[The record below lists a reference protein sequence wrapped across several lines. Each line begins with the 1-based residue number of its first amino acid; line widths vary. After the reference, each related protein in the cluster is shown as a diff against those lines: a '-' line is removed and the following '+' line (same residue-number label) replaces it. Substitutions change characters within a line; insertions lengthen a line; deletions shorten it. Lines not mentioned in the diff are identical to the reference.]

1 VTRADPHARLAGRCF
16 EVGGCVRD
24 ALLGRPSADRDWV
37 VVGATPQEL
46 LDAGFR
52 PVGKDFPVFLHPAT
66 HEEYALARTERKSGR
81 GYHGFTFHAD
91 PGVTLEQDLARR
103 DLTINAM
110 ARGPDGSLIDP
121 YGGQQ
126 DLHARRLRHVSE
138 AFAEDPVRLL
148 RTARFAARFGNF
160 EVAPD
165 TQALMQRLVE
175 DGEVD
180 ALVPE
185 RVWQELAK
193 GLLEPWPRR
202 LFEVLRA
209 CGALERL
216 LPEVDALW
224 GVPQPLAHHPEG
236 DTGEHLMLVL
246 QQCARAQAP
255 LAVRWACLM
264 HDLGKGSTPRNEWP
278 RHIGHEARGARL
290 AQRVAERL
298 KVPGECREL
307 ADVVAREHGHVHA
320 SAGLGPEATLRL
332 LERCDALRRPERFVQ
347 ALQAC
352 ECDARGRTGLE
363 DRPYPQG
370 PRLQAALEAVLTAGT
385 AEVAMQ
391 AQLQGLTGP
400 AIGQA
405 VRRAR
410 VQALT
415 PRDPASA
422 AAALPGTFTP
432 P

>member
-1 VTRADPHARLAGRCF
+1 VNAAEERLASRCF

-24 ALLGRPSADRDWV
+24 GLLGRPSADRDWV
-37 VVGATPQEL
+37 VVGSTPQEM

-52 PVGKDFPVFLHPAT
+52 PVGKDFPVFLHPST

-91 PGVTLEQDLARR
+91 AGVTLEQDLARR

-110 ARGPDGSLIDP
+110 ARSADGRLIDP

-126 DLHARRLRHVSE
+126 DLGARRLRHVSE

-148 RTARFAARFGNF
+148 RTARFAARFGDF
-160 EVAPD
+160 EVAPE
-165 TQALMQRLVE
+165 TQTLMKRLVDE
-175 DGEVD
+175 GEVD

-193 GLLEPWPRR
+193 GLMEPWPRR
-202 LFEVLRA
+202 MFEVLRD
-209 CGALERL
+209 CGALKRL
-216 LPEVDALW
+216 LPEVNVLW
-224 GVPQPLAHHPEG
+224 GVPQPPAHHPEV
-236 DTGEHLMLVL
+236 DTGEHMMLVL
-246 QQCARAQAP
+246 QQCARVNAP

-264 HDLGKGSTPRNEWP
+264 HDLGKATTPRDEWP
-278 RHIGHEARGARL
+278 RHIGHEGRSARL

-298 KVPGECREL
+298 KVPNDCREL

-332 LERCDALRRPERFVQ
+332 LERCDALRRPERFIQ

-363 DRPYPQG
+363 NRPYPQG
-370 PRLQAALEAVLTAGT
+370 PRLQAALQTVLAVDTGAVAAG
-385 AEVAMQ
+385 AQ
-391 AQLQGLTGP
+391 AQGLAGP
-400 AIGQA
+400 DIGQA
-405 VRRAR
+405 VRQAR
-410 VQALT
+410 VQAL
-415 PRDPASA
+415 
-422 AAALPGTFTP
+422 AALATEAPAP
-432 P
+432 

>member
-1 VTRADPHARLAGRCF
+1 MNAAEERLAGRCF

-37 VVGATPQEL
+37 VVGSTPQEM

-52 PVGKDFPVFLHPAT
+52 PVGKDFPVFLHPST

-91 PGVTLEQDLARR
+91 AGVTLEQDLARR

-110 ARGPDGSLIDP
+110 ARSADGTLIDP

-126 DLHARRLRHVSE
+126 DLRDRRLRHVSE

-148 RTARFAARFGNF
+148 RTARFAARFGDF
-160 EVAPD
+160 EAAPE
-165 TQALMQRLVE
+165 TQVLMQRLVDE
-175 DGEVD
+175 GEVD
-180 ALVPE
+180 ALVSE

-193 GLLEPWPRR
+193 GLMEPWPRR
-202 LFEVLRA
+202 MFEVLRD
-209 CGALERL
+209 CGALKRL
-216 LPEVDALW
+216 LSEVDALW
-224 GVPQPLAHHPEG
+224 GVPQPPAHHPEV

-246 QQCARAQAP
+246 QQCAQVKAP
-255 LAVRWACLM
+255 LPVRWACLM
-264 HDLGKGSTPRNEWP
+264 HDLGKATTPRDEWP
-278 RHIGHEARGARL
+278 RHIGHEGRSARL

-298 KVPGECREL
+298 KVPNDCREL

-320 SAGLGPEATLRL
+320 SAGFGAEATLRL

-347 ALQAC
+347 ALLAC

-370 PRLQAALEAVLTAGT
+370 PRLHAALETVLTVDTGA
-385 AEVAMQ
+385 VAAQ
-391 AQLQGLTGP
+391 AQAKGLAGP
-400 AIGQA
+400 DIGKA
-405 VRRAR
+405 VRQAR
-410 VQALT
+410 VQALAA
-415 PRDPASA
+415 PAAEASA
-422 AAALPGTFTP
+422 S
-432 P
+432 

>member
-1 VTRADPHARLAGRCF
+1 MPDPHAALAGRCF

-24 ALLGRPSADRDWV
+24 GLLGRPSADRDWV
-37 VVGATPQEL
+37 VVGATPQEM

-91 PGVTLEQDLARR
+91 PSVTLEQDLARR

-110 ARGPDGSLIDP
+110 ARAHDGTLIDP
-121 YGGQQ
+121 YGGQR
-126 DLHARRLRHVSE
+126 DLAERCLRHVSD

-148 RTARFAARFGNF
+148 RTARFAARFGDF
-160 EVAPD
+160 EVAPE
-165 TQALMQRLVE
+165 TLSLMRRLVDE
-175 DGEVD
+175 GEVD

-193 GLLEPWPRR
+193 GLMEPASRR
-202 LFEVLRA
+202 MFEVLRA

-224 GVPQPLAHHPEG
+224 GVPQPVAHHPEG
-236 DTGEHLMLVL
+236 DTGEHQMLVL
-246 QQCARAQAP
+246 QQCARVQAP

-264 HDLGKGSTPRNEWP
+264 HDLGKGTAPRDEWP
-278 RHIGHEARGARL
+278 RHIGHEARSARL

-298 KVPGECREL
+298 KVPNDCREL

-320 SAGLGPEATLRL
+320 SLTLGPEATLRL

-363 DRPYPQG
+363 DRPYPQA
-370 PRLQAALEAVLTAGT
+370 PRLQAALETVLAVDTA
-385 AEVAMQ
+385 AVA
-391 AQLQGLTGP
+391 AHAKERGLEGP

-410 VQALT
+410 MQALAPPTAQAPAT
-415 PRDPASA
+415 P
-422 AAALPGTFTP
+422 TP
-432 P
+432 

>member
-1 VTRADPHARLAGRCF
+1 MTRADPHARLAGRCF

-24 ALLGRPSADRDWV
+24 GLLGRPSADRDWV
-37 VVGATPQEL
+37 VVGVTPQEM

-52 PVGKDFPVFLHPAT
+52 PVGKDFPVFLHPHT
-66 HEEYALARTERKSGR
+66 QEEYALARTERKSGR

-91 PGVTLEQDLARR
+91 PSVTLEQDLARR

-110 ARGPDGSLIDP
+110 ARAHDGTLIDP
-121 YGGQQ
+121 YGGQR
-126 DLHARRLRHVSE
+126 DLAERRLRHVSE

-148 RTARFAARFGNF
+148 RTARFVARLSDFD
-160 EVAPD
+160 VAPE
-165 TQALMQRLVE
+165 TLGLMRCLVNE
-175 DGEVD
+175 GEVD
-180 ALVPE
+180 ELVPE

-193 GLLEPWPRR
+193 GLMEPEPRR
-202 LFEVLRA
+202 MFEVLRA

-246 QQCARAQAP
+246 QQCAQAQAP

-264 HDLGKGSTPRNEWP
+264 HDLGKGTTPRDEWP
-278 RHIGHEARGARL
+278 RHIGHEQRSARL

-298 KVPGECREL
+298 KVPNDCREL

-320 SAGLGPEATLRL
+320 SLALGPEATMRL

-352 ECDARGRTGLE
+352 VCDAKGRTGLE
-363 DRPYPQG
+363 DRPYPQA
-370 PRLQAALEAVLTAGT
+370 PRLQAALETVLAVDTA
-385 AEVAMQ
+385 AVAAQ
-391 AQLQGLTGP
+391 AQERGLDGP
-400 AIGQA
+400 AIGQS
-405 VRRAR
+405 VRQAR
-410 VQALT
+410 VSSL
-415 PRDPASA
+415 AS
-422 AAALPGTFTP
+422 T
-432 P
+432 